1 MTGTSVLF
9 DAPGPRA
16 RRLSLILSIVS
27 LILIL
32 ALAVWV
38 VMLLAAPRSSGGISL
53 PGMFD
58 GTRWNIFVDPQVWV
72 FISQGVVATLQA
84 AAVAAVGAVALG
96 IVFSLLRS
104 SRIAWVRIP
113 VAWLLEFLRG
123 MPVLLMMLF
132 ILLVASTGAFWA
144 VVIALI
150 LYNGTLIGE
159 ILRAGLAAL
168 PRGQREAALSVGMRE
183 FQSKMLVEFPQA
195 FRQMLPIIIA
205 QLVVLLK
212 DTSLGYI
219 VGYNEIIRNNMNN
232 LGAYYGNRYLFSLFA
247 VTLVIYLAINL
258 TLSWFARWLAR
269 RTASGRTRRGAG
281 ADPLNPAA
289 LLEAEARADAADRV
303 AASRGMGQYD
313 GTAGGMYF
321 GDSAGAGDGRG

>member
-1 MTGTSVLF
+1 
-9 DAPGPRA
+9 
-16 RRLSLILSIVS
+16 
-27 LILIL
+27 
-32 ALAVWV
+32 
-38 VMLLAAPRSSGGISL
+38 
-53 PGMFD
+53 MFD
-58 GTRWNIFVDPQVWV
+58 GTRWDIFVDPQVWA

-84 AAVAAVGAVALG
+84 AAVAAVGAIALG

-113 VAWLLEFLRG
+113 IAWLLEFLRG

-144 VVIALI
+144 VVIALV

-159 ILRAGLAAL
+159 ILRAGLVAL

-232 LGAYYGNRYLFSLFA
+232 LGAFYGNRYLFSLFV
-247 VTLVIYLAINL
+247 VTLVIYLVINL
-258 TLSWFARWLAR
+258 SLSWFARWLAR
-269 RTASGRTRRGAG
+269 RTASGGRRRGKG
-281 ADPLNPAA
+281 VDPMNPAA
-289 LLEAEARADAADRV
+289 VLEAEARADEVDQLAAN
-303 AASRGMGQYD
+303 RGLGKHD

-321 GDSAGAGDGRG
+321 GDGGTGGDRN

>member
-1 MTGTSVLF
+1 MSGSSVLF

-16 RRLSLILSIVS
+16 RRLSLILSIVAAV
-27 LILIL
+27 LIVAGATWVIL
-32 ALAVWV
+32 T
-38 VMLLAAPRSSGGISL
+38 LAAPRTSGGITL

-58 GTRWNIFVDPQVWV
+58 PSRWDIFLDPEVWAS
-72 FISQGVVATLQA
+72 IGRGVVATLQA
-84 AAVAAVGAVALG
+84 AAVAAVGAIALG
-96 IVFSLLRS
+96 IVLSLLRS
-104 SRIAWVRIP
+104 SLIPWVRIP
-113 VAWLLEFLRG
+113 TAWVIEFFRG

-269 RTASGRTRRGAG
+269 RTASGGRRRGKG
-281 ADPLNPAA
+281 VDPLNPAA
-289 LLEAEARADAADRV
+289 LLEAEARANEADRL
-303 AASRGMGQYD
+303 AASRGVGKYD
-313 GTAGGMYF
+313 GTTGGLP
-321 GDSAGAGDGRG
+321 